1 MPSHCVPGTR
11 HRRRQK
17 RRNQSPLSVPL
28 QSVKVNDSSWLKFHK
43 AATIFDAKMPLFSS
57 NNTFDADVDKVTNET
72 NTSED
77 WSLIMEICD
86 RVGRTANGPK
96 ECLKSI
102 MKRVNHKIPHVAI
115 QALTLLDA
123 CMNNCGQI
131 FHLEICTRPLSLEIR
146 NIIQKHSNA
155 AVGNK
160 MKELLQKWAHMLK
173 DDPKVTLIPTLYN
186 SLKNEGVEFPAFT
199 PEIVPGGAASS
210 NPTESPNFTSTSNKN
225 QPSSDRVAL
234 QEDED
239 LARAIEMSLRDADK
253 TGASHSSHS
262 TTVNTSTPATY
273 SQTSTSSIYPV
284 VKPPSP
290 KSLRKELERRKVLAL
305 YDFEAAEDNELT
317 FKAGD
322 IISIIDDSDPNW
334 WKGETPHGSGLFPSN
349 FVTSDLNEP
358 VPKYEVHQELET
370 EVVEESEVQN
380 GLGEAKQPSMDEY
393 KEVQIDEE
401 KIDITLEIFG
411 KADITVNADTQE
423 LIDLEDTCNRMK
435 YQMTNKLERLETKDQ
450 EVNTLKNQFEET
462 LALYQKLMQE
472 RPRYS
477 SIYAAYS
484 AAGLQPVP
492 QQQVPQQQVPQQPV
506 PQQPVPQQHMIPQ
519 QPNTLGYQQ
528 QPTGPQ
534 NFSPEQHPMM
544 QGLNQQPQTTQSQQN
559 MYNPVNQSSGT
570 SNEFPVQQSQYY
582 HQQQPI
588 DPKGVYSTSQGGTT
602 QQQPLPQMNAQPQY
616 NMYPQAANQFNS
628 NVPFTQPHL
637 MQ

>member
-1 MPSHCVPGTR
+1 
-11 HRRRQK
+11 
-17 RRNQSPLSVPL
+17 
-28 QSVKVNDSSWLKFHK
+28 
-43 AATIFDAKMPLFSS
+43 MPLFSS

-225 QPSSDRVAL
+225 QPSSDRAAL

-358 VPKYEVHQELET
+358 E
-370 EVVEESEVQN
+370 
-380 GLGEAKQPSMDEY
+380 PSMDEY

-423 LIDLEDTCNRMK
+423 LIDLEDTCNRMN
-435 YQMTNKLERLETKDQ
+435 YQVTNKLERLETKDQ

-484 AAGLQPVP
+484 AAGLQPEMSQQHFQSNRLQDNQRMAPIQQPLPQQSSPQQLVPQQPLPQQSIPQQQVP

-544 QGLNQQPQTTQSQQN
+544 QGLNQQPQTVQSQQN

-628 NVPFTQPHL
+628 KEKCLKLTRFSCLQEWHVT
-637 MQ
+637 